1 MVILEDTRN
10 KTGRHEEKRTRWREW
25 NDDVIRSKLV
35 VGDYALPPAVSVD
48 TKAGLEEIAQNIGG
62 SEEEHARFRRE
73 LKLARACGCVLYVL
87 IENEDGVE
95 RLEDV
100 RGWINPRL
108 NVSPKAITG
117 ERLEKAMRTMADRYG
132 VRWAFCRPDE
142 AAGVIKDI
150 LTRGADYGER

>member
-1 MVILEDTRN
+1 MIILEDSRQQAG
-10 KTGRHEEKRTRWREW
+10 KHEEKHARWREW

-95 RLEDV
+95 KLEDV
-100 RGWINPRL
+100 RTWINPRL
-108 NVSPKAITG
+108 NVSPRAITG

-150 LTRGADYGER
+150 LTRGADYAEE

>member
-1 MVILEDTRN
+1 MERRRDPFKTR
-10 KTGRHEEKRTRWREW
+10 RRRLRT
-25 NDDVIRSKLV
+25 
-35 VGDYALPPAVSVD
+35 PA
-48 TKAGLEEIAQNIGG
+48 G

-95 RLEDV
+95 KLEDV
-100 RGWINPRL
+100 RTWINPRL
-108 NVSPKAITG
+108 NVSPRAITG

-150 LTRGADYGER
+150 LTRGADYAEE

>member
-1 MVILEDTRN
+1 MVILEDTRQQ
-10 KTGRHEEKRTRWREW
+10 TGRHEEKRTRWREW

-62 SEEEHARFRRE
+62 SDEEHARFRRE

-95 RLEDV
+95 KLEDV
-100 RGWINPRL
+100 RTWINPRL

-117 ERLEKAMRTMADRYG
+117 ERLEKAMKTMADRYG

>member
-10 KTGRHEEKRTRWREW
+10 KAGLHEEKRERWREW

-62 SEEEHARFRRE
+62 SDEEHARFRRE

-95 RLEDV
+95 KLEDV

-150 LTRGADYGER
+150 LTRGADYAER

>member
-1 MVILEDTRN
+1 MVILEDTRQQ
-10 KTGRHEEKRTRWREW
+10 TGRHEEKRARWREW

-95 RLEDV
+95 KLEDV
-100 RGWINPRL
+100 RTWINPRL

-150 LTRGADYGER
+150 LSRGAEYGER

>member
-10 KTGRHEEKRTRWREW
+10 KAGLHEEKRERWREW

-95 RLEDV
+95 KLEDV
-100 RGWINPRL
+100 RTWINPRL

-150 LTRGADYGER
+150 LTRGADYAEE

>member
-1 MVILEDTRN
+1 MVILEDTRQQ
-10 KTGRHEEKRTRWREW
+10 TGRHEEKRERWREW

-100 RGWINPRL
+100 RTWINPRL

-150 LTRGADYGER
+150 LSRGADYAEE

>member
-10 KTGRHEEKRTRWREW
+10 KAGLHEEKRERWREW

-62 SEEEHARFRRE
+62 SDEEHARFRRE

-95 RLEDV
+95 KLEDV

-108 NVSPKAITG
+108 NVSPRAITG
-117 ERLEKAMRTMADRYG
+117 ERLEKAMRTMAERYG

-150 LTRGADYGER
+150 LTRGADYAER

>member
-10 KTGRHEEKRTRWREW
+10 KAGLHEEKRTRWREW

-95 RLEDV
+95 KLEDV
-100 RGWINPRL
+100 RTWINPRL

-150 LTRGADYGER
+150 LTRGADYAER